1 MEEQNKPLHKNMIAT
16 GQIING
22 VLHLGVT
29 VVFKIGDE
37 VNLVNKKFFS
47 A

>member
-1 MEEQNKPLHKNMIAT
+1 
-16 GQIING
+16 

-47 A
+47 AWAWCHKGI